1 MDKPITYEEYLRLF
15 EERVMLEN
23 TLENLSIFDKCM
35 DKFIRLEKY
44 LEQLTK
50 ITRRY
55 VYQEESEREKVRI
68 KINRTFEKEK

>member
-44 LEQLTK
+44 LDQLTK

-55 VYQEESEREKVRI
+55 VQQEEDERVKFRRI
-68 KINRTFEKEK
+68 NIVHPPFHY